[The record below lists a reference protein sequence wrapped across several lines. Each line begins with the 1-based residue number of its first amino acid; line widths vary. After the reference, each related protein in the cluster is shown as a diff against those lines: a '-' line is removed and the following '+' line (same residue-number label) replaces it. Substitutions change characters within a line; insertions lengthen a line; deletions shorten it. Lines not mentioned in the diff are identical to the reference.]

1 MLAPQ
6 ACSDPRTTAAS
17 PKRPAEAPITRMPL
31 RAWRRTPAP
40 AVPRSD
46 PTPPC
51 NASAAAATC
60 DIAKTKASVAAAIAT
75 TNASVAASTAD
86 LATSNASVAAAT
98 CDLANTNASVAAAT
112 AELATTTASVAAAT
126 AEITSAAASTAA
138 TIAADPFDAAAI
150 DSSVDAAEAAI
161 TALLGRSLTAEDF
174 SLFQFD
180 YNKMIAVAYTEDM
193 DEIPAKEYVQ
203 GANGCI
209 VAKFWCGKEYQTE
222 IPNGQLYDGASR
234 HGAIEKV
241 AVLDP
246 PAAKKRGSRERRP
259 KKPREE
265 KSKRRKPRM
274 STHPW
279 RR

>member
-1 MLAPQ
+1 M
-6 ACSDPRTTAAS
+6 
-17 PKRPAEAPITRMPL
+17 
-31 RAWRRTPAP
+31 
-40 AVPRSD
+40 
-46 PTPPC
+46 
-51 NASAAAATC
+51 
-60 DIAKTKASVAAAIAT
+60 
-75 TNASVAASTAD
+75 
-86 LATSNASVAAAT
+86 
-98 CDLANTNASVAAAT
+98 
-112 AELATTTASVAAAT
+112 
-126 AEITSAAASTAA
+126 
-138 TIAADPFDAAAI
+138 
-150 DSSVDAAEAAI
+150 
-161 TALLGRSLTAEDF
+161 LGRSLTAEDF

-246 PAAKKRGSRERRP
+246 PGAKKKRITGKTAKEAQGG
-259 KKPREE
+259 